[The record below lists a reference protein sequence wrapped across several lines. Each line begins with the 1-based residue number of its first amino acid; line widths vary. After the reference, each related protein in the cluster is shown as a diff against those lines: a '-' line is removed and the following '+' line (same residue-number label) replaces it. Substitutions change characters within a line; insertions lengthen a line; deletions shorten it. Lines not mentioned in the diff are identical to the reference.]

1 MDSTN
6 SFDLLLNDPGQALDM
21 LLHQGSSGLLLLLAA
36 GVLGAFG
43 VGLAAQAFFRGRT
56 KRVSWGNLAANVGG
70 LAWLLPVA
78 AVFALYG
85 FWMRPNLLNLP
96 DRWSPEQQPA
106 TQVFERASNART
118 IPVASSPNAAAN
130 SALTADSLEAST
142 TLPAWVSQKEEVVT
156 GEKRFVVVHGE
167 IGGTVAEAEASARA
181 TAVEKARDDF
191 AATFPQARG
200 WEAPARTV
208 GTVAIRREFVEEIDR
223 KTSSGTA
230 FRVFRGHDQVEL
242 SPAVRK
248 QIFPLWKEEVVGRRI
263 FALGGLGALL
273 TLTFGTL
280 AVYFR
285 LDDRTSGLYRRRLKL
300 AAVSV
305 IAAGGFA
312 AATLL

>member
-1 MDSTN
+1 MDSKN
-6 SFDLLLNDPGQALDM
+6 SLDLLLKDPGQALDM

-36 GVLGAFG
+36 GLLGTFG
-43 VGLAAQAFFRGRT
+43 LGLAAHAFFRGRNA
-56 KRVSWGNLAANVGG
+56 RVSWGNLAANVGS

-96 DRWSPEQQPA
+96 DNSSLSPRPVFVGFAGSVPTANHSAVADAPTA
-106 TQVFERASNART
+106 T
-118 IPVASSPNAAAN
+118 SSVEP
-130 SALTADSLEAST
+130 ST
-142 TLPAWVSQKEEVVT
+142 TLPTWVTQKEEVVA
-156 GEKRFVVVHGE
+156 GKKRLTVVPGE
-167 IGGTVAEAEASARA
+167 IGGTVEEAEASAR
-181 TAVEKARDDF
+181 TAAVDVARDDF
-191 AATFPQARG
+191 VAAFPQARG

-208 GTVAIRREFVEEIDR
+208 GAVAIRREFVEAIDR

-230 FRVFRGHDQVEL
+230 FRVFRAYNEVER

-263 FALGGLGALL
+263 LALGGLGALL